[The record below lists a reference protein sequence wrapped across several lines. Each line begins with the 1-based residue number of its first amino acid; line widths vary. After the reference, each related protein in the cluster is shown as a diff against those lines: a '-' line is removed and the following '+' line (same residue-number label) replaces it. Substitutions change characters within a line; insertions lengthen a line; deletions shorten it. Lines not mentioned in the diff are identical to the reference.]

1 MTPLGS
7 LALASVGRARVRRK
21 AFDVV
26 RALGGDRDLAARIA
40 GEVSDAVRWLERHAH
55 DARLDVTLEDGDAR
69 VAVAFDF
76 AWAAAGGDRGRPA
89 ATLASDRG
97 RPPATLASDRAPRR
111 IATTLRGA
119 SAAPDAVARARAVL
133 ASRSREE
140 LFASLEASNE
150 ALSRATAEAQQASAA
165 KARFLAHMSHEIR
178 TPMNAILGMN
188 RLALGTDLTPHQ
200 RGYLEK
206 VEASSRHLLAIVD
219 DVLDVSKIEA
229 GKVVLESDDLV
240 LERVL
245 EDVTTLAG
253 GACADKGLR
262 LRVEVAADVPG
273 AVRGDALRLRQVL
286 VNLVTN
292 AVKFTERGGVTVSVA
307 TTAVPDGR
315 VGLRFAVRDTGIG
328 LDASQRRRLFHAFA
342 QADPTI
348 ARRFGGTGLGLSIC
362 KSLVELM
369 GGEIGVESRPGAGS
383 TFWFTAA
390 FEPAG
395 SGAEPPAP
403 EPVAFPALDAS
414 ARILLVEDHR
424 LNQEVAIGL
433 LEELGLRA
441 TVVGDGRAALD
452 ALASRPIDL
461 VLMDVQMPVMDGLT
475 ATRRLRADPVLR
487 PVPVI
492 AMTAGAL
499 AEDREAC
506 LAAGMNDVVTKPID
520 PDDLRRALARWLP
533 TPGAASATAS
543 AAVPAPGAETSA
555 DTAAPVAAP
564 SAEAPADLPRGVPG
578 LDVDRGL
585 RYARG
590 RPDLYLGLLQG
601 FLDDQRD
608 LPQRLQEALGHDDL
622 ETVGRLA
629 HTLRGLASG
638 LGAADLTRA
647 AEALE
652 TGVRGGAARAAI
664 DAAVVALI
672 DHHARLFGALDGVA
686 GQGGAP
692 PRVVRTGR

>member
-1 MTPLGS
+1 VARLTPLGA
-7 LALASVGRARVRRK
+7 LAIASVGRARVRRK

-26 RALGGDRDLAARIA
+26 RALGGERDLAARVA

-55 DARLDVTLEDGDAR
+55 EPRLDLALDAADGR
-69 VAVAFDF
+69 IAVVFDF
-76 AWAAAGGDRGRPA
+76 AWTALADGADGPPA
-89 ATLASDRG
+89 AILG
-97 RPPATLASDRAPRR
+97 RDRAPRR
-111 IATTLRGA
+111 ITVALRGA
-119 SAAPDAVARARAVL
+119 TAAPDAVARARAVL

-140 LFASLEASNE
+140 LFAGLEASNE
-150 ALSRATAEAQQASAA
+150 ALARASAEAQQASAA

-188 RLALGTDLTPHQ
+188 RLALGTELTPLQ

-229 GKVVLESDDLV
+229 GKVVLESQDLV

-245 EDVTTLAG
+245 DDVTTLAG
-253 GACADKGLR
+253 GACADKGLW
-262 LRVEVAADVPG
+262 LRVEVAADVP
-273 AVRGDALRLRQVL
+273 ATVQGDALRLRQVL

-307 TTAVPDGR
+307 ATPAPDDR
-315 VGLRFAVRDTGIG
+315 IGLRFAVRDTGIG
-328 LDASQRRRLFHAFA
+328 LDEAQRRRLFQAFA

-348 ARRFGGTGLGLSIC
+348 TRRYGGTGLGLAIC

-369 GGEIGVESRPGAGS
+369 EGEIGVESRPGAGS
-383 TFWFTAA
+383 TFWFTAR
-390 FEPAG
+390 FGPAEAQTTDRPAARAVPG
-395 SGAEPPAP
+395 VPPPAAP
-403 EPVAFPALDAS
+403 PALDAG

-441 TVVGDGRAALD
+441 TVVADGQRALD
-452 ALASRPIDL
+452 ALRARPFDL

-475 ATRRLRADPVLR
+475 ATRRLRADPALR
-487 PVPVI
+487 ALPVI

-499 AEDREAC
+499 AGDREAC

-520 PDDLRRALARWLP
+520 PDDLRRALARWLARRDGAGPAAAEPPHP
-533 TPGAASATAS
+533 TAPADPGAPLRATA
-543 AAVPAPGAETSA
+543 PALT
-555 DTAAPVAAP
+555 
-564 SAEAPADLPRGVPG
+564 DLPRGVPG

-590 RPDLYLGLLQG
+590 RPDLYLRLLRG

-608 LPQRLQEALGHDDL
+608 LPPRLREALERDDL
-622 ETVGRLA
+622 ATVERLA
-629 HTLRGLASG
+629 HTHRGLASG
-638 LGAADLTRA
+638 LGAGASARA

-652 TGVRGGAARAAI
+652 TAVREGAARVVIDEAA
-664 DAAVVALI
+664 DGLVER
-672 DHHARLFGALDGVA
+672 HAQLFGALGDLTG
-686 GQGGAP
+686 GSGAP
-692 PRVVRTGR
+692 SKGVRSAR

>member
-1 MTPLGS
+1 LTPLGA
-7 LALASVGRARVRRK
+7 LAIASVGRSRVRRK

-26 RALGGDRDLAARIA
+26 RALGGERDLAARVA

-55 DARLDVTLEDGDAR
+55 EPRLDLALDAADGR
-69 VAVAFDF
+69 IAVVFDF
-76 AWAAAGGDRGRPA
+76 AWAALADGAGGPPA
-89 ATLASDRG
+89 AILG
-97 RPPATLASDRAPRR
+97 RERAPRR
-111 IATTLRGA
+111 ITVALRGA
-119 SAAPDAVARARAVL
+119 TAAPEAVARARAVL

-140 LFASLEASNE
+140 LFAGLEASNE
-150 ALSRATAEAQQASAA
+150 ALARASAEAQQASAA

-188 RLALGTDLTPHQ
+188 RLALGTELTPLQ

-229 GKVVLESDDLV
+229 GKVVLESEDLV

-245 EDVTTLAG
+245 DDVTTLAG
-253 GACADKGLR
+253 GACADKGLW
-262 LRVEVAADVPG
+262 LRVELAADVPG
-273 AVRGDALRLRQVL
+273 TVQGDALRLRQVL

-307 TTAVPDGR
+307 ATPAPDGR
-315 VGLRFAVRDTGIG
+315 IGLRFAVRDTGIG
-328 LDASQRRRLFHAFA
+328 LDEAQRRRLFQAFA

-348 ARRFGGTGLGLSIC
+348 ARRYGGTGLGLAIC

-369 GGEIGVESRPGAGS
+369 EGEIGVESRPGAGS
-383 TFWFTAA
+383 TFWFTARFGPTEA
-390 FEPAG
+390 QATDPSA
-395 SGAEPPAP
+395 ARAAPRVPPPAAP
-403 EPVAFPALDAS
+403 PALDAG

-441 TVVGDGRAALD
+441 TVVADGQLALD
-452 ALASRPIDL
+452 ALRSRPFDL

-475 ATRRLRADPVLR
+475 ATRRLRADPALR
-487 PVPVI
+487 ALPVI

-499 AEDREAC
+499 AADREDC

-520 PDDLRRALARWLP
+520 PDDLRRALARWLVRRD
-533 TPGAASATAS
+533 GAGP
-543 AAVPAPGAETSA
+543 AAGEPPH
-555 DTAAPVAAP
+555 P
-564 SAEAPADLPRGVPG
+564 SAPADPDAPAPATATAPAPTELPRGVPG

-590 RPDLYLGLLQG
+590 RPDLYLGLLRG
-601 FLDDQRD
+601 FLDDQRE
-608 LPQRLQEALGHDDL
+608 LAPRLNEALARDDL
-622 ETVGRLA
+622 ATVERLA
-629 HTLRGLASG
+629 HTHRGLASG
-638 LGAADLTRA
+638 LGAAASARA

-652 TGVRGGAARAAI
+652 TAVREGAARAMIDEAARVLATAHAAL
-664 DAAVVALI
+664 DAALR
-672 DHHARLFGALDGVA
+672 HHASTPLATGETFTLDGA
-686 GQGGAP
+686 QRP
-692 PRVVRTGR
+692 

>member
-1 MTPLGS
+1 VTPLGT
-7 LALASVGRARVRRK
+7 LMLASVGRARVRRK

-26 RALGGDRDLAARIA
+26 RALGGDRDLAARVA

-55 DARLDVTLEDGDAR
+55 DARLEVALDAGDGR
-69 VAVAFDF
+69 IAVAFDF
-76 AWAAAGGDRGRPA
+76 AWAAADGGDRGRPA
-89 ATLASDRG
+89 AMPGGNPASMLG
-97 RPPATLASDRAPRR
+97 GKPVPRR
-111 IATTLRGA
+111 IATTLPRA
-119 SAAPDAVARARAVL
+119 SAAPGAVARARAVL

-150 ALSRATAEAQQASAA
+150 ALSRATTEAQQASAA

-188 RLALGTDLTPHQ
+188 RLALGTDLTPQQ

-229 GKVVLESDDLV
+229 GKVDLESGELV

-245 EDVTTLAG
+245 DDVTTLAG
-253 GACADKGLR
+253 GACADKGLG

-307 TTAVPDGR
+307 TTAAPDGR

-328 LDASQRRRLFHAFA
+328 LDEAQRRRLFQAFA

-348 ARRFGGTGLGLSIC
+348 ARRFGGTGLGLAIC

-383 TFWFTAA
+383 TFWFTAS
-390 FEPAG
+390 FEPAAP
-395 SGAEPPAP
+395 GAATPTTPTAP
-403 EPVAFPALDAS
+403 SASPALAAG

-441 TVVGDGRAALD
+441 TIVGDGRAALD
-452 ALASRPIDL
+452 ALRARPFDL
-461 VLMDVQMPVMDGLT
+461 VLMDVRMPVMDGQIG
-475 ATRRLRADPVLR
+475 RAHV
-487 PVPVI
+487 
-492 AMTAGAL
+492 
-499 AEDREAC
+499 
-506 LAAGMNDVVTKPID
+506 
-520 PDDLRRALARWLP
+520 
-533 TPGAASATAS
+533 
-543 AAVPAPGAETSA
+543 
-555 DTAAPVAAP
+555 
-564 SAEAPADLPRGVPG
+564 
-578 LDVDRGL
+578 
-585 RYARG
+585 
-590 RPDLYLGLLQG
+590 
-601 FLDDQRD
+601 
-608 LPQRLQEALGHDDL
+608 
-622 ETVGRLA
+622 
-629 HTLRGLASG
+629 
-638 LGAADLTRA
+638 
-647 AEALE
+647 
-652 TGVRGGAARAAI
+652 
-664 DAAVVALI
+664 
-672 DHHARLFGALDGVA
+672 
-686 GQGGAP
+686 
-692 PRVVRTGR
+692 